1 MLAALSKAVTVVS
14 KVGAKK
20 AVKIGARKVARSA
33 SKKITKESLMKSA
46 KKKIK
51 SKIKDKFL
59 ERKDDKRKRITN
71 IMDQDG
77 GGSGGGGRGRK
88 SLGGQ
93 DDSFED
99 FDKRKLL
106 APTID
111 RTSKQSGSNNTISD
125 KSVENLSIIAS
136 TLMDVD
142 TVMKGSLALDEIR
155 GKKQRKA
162 KEKKERS
169 MKERMRESITGA
181 GKAVGGKVKKKV
193 SGAVANP
200 LDWINQLVF
209 SVILVGLWELKPV
222 LLPILKFLMG
232 FSEIFLKVVGWLFN
246 IASTLIHWTYM
257 AYDGLRGMVG
267 NVFGEGG
274 LKVFDNLMSVLNNFI
289 NLAIM
294 GVMSLLSFKW
304 LRNFAKGMVKR
315 IGNLIMKIPGV
326 KNVVR
331 SVTVGA
337 KRLIGRGGRQFF
349 KKVSQQGLRKTLMQ
363 SGKQGV
369 KKATGMV
376 VKWFGPKIANV
387 VQPLFKNI
395 MKTPAAGALRKIPVL
410 GPIIVGVFSILAGDP
425 LGKTLFK
432 VLGAALGGMLG
443 TAAGT
448 AITGALATATLGIG
462 AVLVPLIVPACTI
475 LGEMIGVWIGDLL
488 YNLFFGGGLG
498 KLAKSLTNG
507 LKEAF
512 KKILDIPKWIA
523 NFVTSGVRNFI
534 EDFPTLPIPDIS
546 PGDILAS
553 IIEKVPGGKR
563 LLDFTIPG
571 WIPFIGG
578 KGIGSILEGLPG
590 LQEVLGFFAQAVPG
604 LNSYVEGGKLEKIPN
619 LLLLAAPPLL
629 IPHFMKSFF
638 GGDKKGESPGTSGGT
653 SGGSTE
659 MNDDFFTG
667 EGETDFDEFDRVS
680 DYATVNGK
688 RPGEEGYKK
697 HTLSD
702 KTKDAF
708 QKDNLHLQSIDKF
721 MKLPID
727 FSRESSISKESD
739 AEDKSGSLSSYPSYD
754 ARSPQTAMIPMPP
767 QVKASSSGGE
777 DDSGGFV
784 GSSGGGQDPF
794 ETFYAHSGGVV

>member
-20 AVKIGARKVARSA
+20 ALKIGARKVARSA
-33 SKKITKESLMKSA
+33 SKKISKESLKKAA

-59 ERKDDKRKRITN
+59 GRKDDKRKRITN

-77 GGSGGGGRGRK
+77 GGASGGGGGGSK

-111 RTSKQSGSNNTISD
+111 RASKQSGSNNTISD

-169 MKERMRESITGA
+169 MKERMREGITGA
-181 GKAVGGKVKKKV
+181 GKAVGGKVKEKV

-200 LDWINQLVF
+200 LAWINQLVF

-246 IASTLIHWTYM
+246 IASTLIHWSYM

-274 LKVFDNLMSVLNNFI
+274 LKVFDNLMAVLNNFI

-294 GVMSLLSFKW
+294 AVMSLLSFKW
-304 LRNFAKGMVKR
+304 MRNFAKGMVRR
-315 IGNLIMKIPGV
+315 IGNLIQRIPGV
-326 KNVVR
+326 KQAIR
-331 SVTVGA
+331 SGKIA
-337 KRLIGRGGRQFF
+337 GQRLLGRGGRQFF
-349 KKVSQQGLRKTLMQ
+349 KKVGQQGLRKTLVE
-363 SGKQGV
+363 SGKQTV
-369 KKATGMV
+369 KKATGQV
-376 VKWFGPKIANV
+376 VKWFGPKIANI

-395 MKTPAAGALRKIPVL
+395 MRTPATGVLRKIPVL
-410 GPIIVGVFSILAGDP
+410 GPIIVGVFSILAGEP

-448 AITGALATATLGIG
+448 AITGAIGTVTAGIG
-462 AVLVPLIVPACTI
+462 LVLVPLIVPACTI

-498 KLAKSLTNG
+498 KLGKSLTNG

-512 KKILDIPKWIA
+512 KKVLDIPKWIA
-523 NFVTSGVRNFI
+523 NFITSGISNFI

-546 PGDILAS
+546 PGDILGS
-553 IIEKVPGGKR
+553 IIEKMPGGKR

-638 GGDKKGESPGTSGGT
+638 GGDKKGENPGT

-659 MNDDFFTG
+659 MNNDFFSG
-667 EGETDFDEFDRVS
+667 EGETDFDEFEKVS

-688 RPGEEGYKK
+688 RPGEEGYEK

-721 MKLPID
+721 TKLPID
-727 FSRESSISKESD
+727 FSTVSSISKESD

-754 ARSPQTAMIPMPP
+754 ARSSQTAMIPMPP
-767 QVKASSSGGE
+767 QIKSSSGGGE
-777 DDSGGFV
+777 DDSGGLV